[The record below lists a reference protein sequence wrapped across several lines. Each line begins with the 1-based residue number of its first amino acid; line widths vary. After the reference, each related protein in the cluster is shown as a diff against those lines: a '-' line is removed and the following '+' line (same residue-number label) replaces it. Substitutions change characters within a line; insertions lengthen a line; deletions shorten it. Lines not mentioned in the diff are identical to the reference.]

1 MSLRDYP
8 DQFILQYLKF
18 GFPLSLVQ
26 SHQLSNSEVK
36 IITPKIYLLIVFK
49 KIWRKKTAL
58 GAMMGPLG
66 PIKCE
71 HFHGSPILTRP
82 KDKDKCHIILNLS
95 HHYGGS
101 VNDHVVK
108 NHFDGREFT
117 LTLMTLLTP

>member
-1 MSLRDYP
+1 MSLRDNP

-18 GFPLSLVQ
+18 GFPLSLVL

-36 IITPKIYLLIVFK
+36 NLYSKNLFIDTIQERLEKETP
-49 KIWRKKTAL
+49 L
-58 GAMMGPLG
+58 GAMLGPSG
-66 PIKCE
+66 PIKSE
-71 HFHGSPILTRP
+71 HFHSLPILTRP
-82 KDKDKCHIILNLS
+82 KDKDKRHIIVNLS

-117 LTLMTLLTP
+117 LTLMILWTP